1 MGALGVLGEFSN
13 FLLIKPI
20 GCKWVYNTNMDPDGT
35 LR

>member
-20 GCKWVYNTNMDPDGT
+20 GYKWVYKTKMDPDGT
-35 LR
+35 LM